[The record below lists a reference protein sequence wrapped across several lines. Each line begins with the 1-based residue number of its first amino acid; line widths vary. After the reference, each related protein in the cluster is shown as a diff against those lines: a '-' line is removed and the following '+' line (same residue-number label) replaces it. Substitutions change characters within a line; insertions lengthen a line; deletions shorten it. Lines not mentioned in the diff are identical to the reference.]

1 MSELPTS
8 LLRSWP
14 GRFRYPDLADTLA
27 REAPSPGDLADAALL
42 GVIGGHDE
50 AAALQHLITS
60 GRFRAAR
67 RLLDECPVWD
77 GETRKALAQA
87 IEKQVRTF
95 QQQLG
100 ADYYECR
107 RRADAA
113 GVPWNLRLPELE
125 ERCVDDWPSVYEE
138 LDFARGQLDQE
149 VEDRRDDLEA
159 RRKQDLADTPDLAA
173 VCSSLLKSDQLEA
186 ALHLLDHG
194 VLDVHPPEAVPAPPD
209 LPAGSEPL
217 EVLRWQLN
225 PSVGPPPRIDAQWL
239 AKGSSGA
246 RAARE
251 VQRAEAGPGAGRP
264 RLRGRPRRFP
274 RDPRH
279 AGHVRTGRLRSP
291 GHAAGRT
298 GRAPAPGT
306 PGPLVSGAVRLRTE
320 YGPAAPR
327 PRPRPRPRPPTVRGG
342 GLAAHDRGRGRP
354 HRGCRALARGLAPAG
369 HPAAGPAGGP
379 PREPGPRPRP
389 AVAPGPARCG

>member
-27 REAPSPGDLADAALL
+27 REPPSPGDLADAALL

-125 ERCVDDWPSVYEE
+125 ERCVDDWPSAYEE

-239 AKGSSGA
+239 AKGSAAHELLVKFNGLKRGREPDA
-246 RAARE
+246 RGFAVALADFLGIPATQ
-251 VQRAEAGPGAGRP
+251 VTFAPVDYGHLATLPGALAVPQLQGLLVPSSLELYVCERDMARP
-264 RLRGRPRRFP
+264 PRG
-274 RDPRH
+274 
-279 AGHVRTGRLRSP
+279 L
-291 GHAAGRT
+291 
-298 GRAPAPGT
+298 
-306 PGPLVSGAVRLRTE
+306 
-320 YGPAAPR
+320 
-327 PRPRPRPRPPTVRGG
+327 RPRPRPPTVRGG

-369 HPAAGPAGGP
+369 HPAGGPAGGP